1 MELAEGSAI
10 RYRRLGGIVS
20 EIRLTVMPENLIDC
34 NRGLMGQ
41 NALVLRGGGNF
52 FHQTI
57 SKYVPSFNRN
67 DELKRL
73 SEKRFQF
80 QPALLTRDRLQ

>member
-52 FHQTI
+52 
-57 SKYVPSFNRN
+57 
-67 DELKRL
+67 L
-73 SEKRFQF
+73 SSNNFEICTQF
-80 QPALLTRDRLQ
+80 QSK